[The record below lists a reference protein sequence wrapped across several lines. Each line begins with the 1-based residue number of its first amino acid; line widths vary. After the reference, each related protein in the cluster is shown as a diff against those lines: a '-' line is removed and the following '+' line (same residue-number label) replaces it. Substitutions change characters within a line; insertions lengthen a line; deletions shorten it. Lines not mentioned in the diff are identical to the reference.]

1 MEFMEVLG
9 RRCSIRSY
17 KPDPVEE
24 EKILAIAE
32 AGRLAPTAKNDQ
44 NWYCIAVKDDT
55 LRHDLLE
62 ACANQPMVGQAP
74 VILVVCG
81 RRNRQM
87 LCGQSTNSL
96 DCAIAMTYIILKAT
110 ELGLGSCWLGRF
122 HADKVKEV
130 LGIPEEDTVVAVT
143 PLGYPAEPYT
153 KRPRKELGEFLN
165 IR

>member
-55 LRHDLLE
+55 LRHDP
-62 ACANQPMVGQAP
+62 ATKP
-74 VILVVCG
+74 VPTSRWSARHL
-81 RRNRQM
+81 
-87 LCGQSTNSL
+87 
-96 DCAIAMTYIILKAT
+96 
-110 ELGLGSCWLGRF
+110 
-122 HADKVKEV
+122 
-130 LGIPEEDTVVAVT
+130 
-143 PLGYPAEPYT
+143 
-153 KRPRKELGEFLN
+153 
-165 IR
+165 